1 MKLDDKARLL
11 IGSNP
16 ATLVAI
22 NPDGSSQVSAVWI
35 MVQRTAD
42 GEAAGGRKVTQR
54 SR

>member
-42 GEAAGGRKVTQR
+42 GEAAGRRKVTQR